1 MANKSGRK
9 SDELEFEDR
18 MTRVY
23 ELMLWEHLSYDEFKN
38 KAAKEFGITTRQ
50 AENLWKEARQRMRD
64 RFSQTHEEVIDN
76 HLTQMYDLL
85 NRCRLEGNKL
95 VERQVMSDLAKIYG
109 AEKTKVDITS
119 GGKPLSININ
129 LD

>member
-1 MANKSGRK
+1 MGNKTGRK

-23 ELMLWEHLSYDEFKN
+23 ELMLWEHLGYDEFKN
-38 KAAKEFGITTRQ
+38 KAAKEFGITVRQ

-64 RFSQTHEEVIDN
+64 RFSQTHEEVMDS

-85 NRCRLEGNKL
+85 NRCRQEGNKL